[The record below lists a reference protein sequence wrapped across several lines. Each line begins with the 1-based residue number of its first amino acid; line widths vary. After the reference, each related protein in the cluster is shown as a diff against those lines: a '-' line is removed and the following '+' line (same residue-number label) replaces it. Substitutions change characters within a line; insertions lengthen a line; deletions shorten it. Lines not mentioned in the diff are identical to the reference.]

1 MTGKELRNKRKFMGY
16 TAEDIAEMLGVHCAT
31 ITAIERENRSGPT
44 TVMYELVLNHI
55 EELEQMMAELEED

>member
-16 TAEDIAEMLGVHCAT
+16 TAKDIAEMLGVCIGA

-55 EELEQMMAELEED
+55 EELERMMAELEED